1 MKIHDIQ
8 TIHLSEGTIED
19 MIDALSAQGINNPKT
34 IEKVLR
40 KLQKGRSIKDG
51 TISIGARGNK
61 QTFNLP
67 DSLTVTPDGQ
77 PLTGKQIRSA
87 LETEYGGTRDK
98 NRAFRVARDN
108 QDAQKGKRRTTRDRD
123 GGGNLLGKEASNQ
136 GGDSGPGGLANRFA
150 GKKWDIGKDEIEDE
164 YAGIGQDDTVG
175 EPDQG
180 RASSEY
186 NIQGQLAQAT
196 TPTGGRKDTDAGGEL
211 LATAPNQ
218 GGDSKTVGG
227 IASGRRWDVGPDDT
241 EDEYAGV
248 GTPRTRP
255 TSRFKSPGE
264 LLATTGRKD
273 TDAGGNLLAT
283 APNQGGTK
291 DEVQDVKKLAGIP
304 RNADEFAGL
313 GPKRHADEF
322 AGLGPKQPTPVDA
335 DEFAGLG
342 PKQPTIAG
350 GSTTGNKEVT
360 AVDDFSGTALAKPKA
375 SIDYAGG
382 DPDVDATAR
391 TPLAPLAKQKASGTP
406 APGTGADGP
415 AGQYANDRKQAMP
428 AKTTQQAQA
437 AKPILKAPAD
447 NTSPREGGILKKAGS
462 NIGKAITSVTKQTG
476 GREGSSFGDGSNPK
490 VGNLLAKGTKMKTD
504 KDLGIAPSPDRGDFN
519 PAAAPA
525 GIGGTTPK
533 KSQADQDRAAAN
545 RKANAERE
553 RREMERNK

>member
-218 GGDSKTVGG
+218 GG
-227 IASGRRWDVGPDDT
+227 
-241 EDEYAGV
+241 
-248 GTPRTRP
+248 
-255 TSRFKSPGE
+255 
-264 LLATTGRKD
+264 
-273 TDAGGNLLAT
+273 
-283 APNQGGTK
+283 TK

-313 GPKRHADEF
+313 GPKRH
-322 AGLGPKQPTPVDA
+322 A

>member
-313 GPKRHADEF
+313 GPK
-322 AGLGPKQPTPVDA
+322 
-335 DEFAGLG
+335 
-342 PKQPTIAG
+342 QPTIAG

-447 NTSPREGGILKKAGS
+447 KTPPREGGPLKKAGS